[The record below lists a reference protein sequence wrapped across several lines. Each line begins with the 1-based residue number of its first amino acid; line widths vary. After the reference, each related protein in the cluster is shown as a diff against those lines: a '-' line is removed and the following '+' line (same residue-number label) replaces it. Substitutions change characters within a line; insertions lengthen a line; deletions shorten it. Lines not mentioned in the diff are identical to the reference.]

1 MVAISCCQ
9 SADVTEPRWGGGGF
23 RRRHRIPNPGDDSSF
38 LSFQAIERHLIRK
51 SNGGLTF
58 IGEWKNGHLERK
70 MGHLACFAGGMF
82 ALGADGSPDD
92 KAGHYLQLGAEI
104 AHTCHESYDR
114 TGEQL
119 GTRSCRRG
127 RPTRLMMRERER
139 VFPCSQI
146 VVLLTKR
153 GGCLGNKA

>member
-1 MVAISCCQ
+1 MTLAQLSDLSHFTFVCLL
-9 SADVTEPRWGGGGF
+9 
-23 RRRHRIPNPGDDSSF
+23 NPELNVFPS
-38 LSFQAIERHLIRK
+38 QAIERHLIRK

-114 TGEQL
+114 TGDAFL
-119 GTRSCRRG
+119 SY
-127 RPTRLMMRERER
+127 L
-139 VFPCSQI
+139 VFIGS
-146 VVLLTKR
+146 
-153 GGCLGNKA
+153 

>member
-1 MVAISCCQ
+1 MKSCRLDSFVFQALAQ
-9 SADVTEPRWGGGGF
+9 SR
-23 RRRHRIPNPGDDSSF
+23 

-114 TGEQL
+114 TGEQP
-119 GTRSCRRG
+119 GTFSCCYYLERRE
-127 RPTRLMMRERER
+127 ER
-139 VFPCSQI
+139 
-146 VVLLTKR
+146 T
-153 GGCLGNKA
+153 

>member
-1 MVAISCCQ
+1 MTQQLLRFKPSEH
-9 SADVTEPRWGGGGF
+9 D
-23 RRRHRIPNPGDDSSF
+23 SF
-38 LSFQAIERHLIRK
+38 LTLAKSPPPPQAIERHLIRK

-114 TGEQL
+114 TGEDPRAGL
-119 GTRSCRRG
+119 KPWC
-127 RPTRLMMRERER
+127 
-139 VFPCSQI
+139 
-146 VVLLTKR
+146 
-153 GGCLGNKA
+153 

>member
-1 MVAISCCQ
+1 MWLDFKSR
-9 SADVTEPRWGGGGF
+9 P
-23 RRRHRIPNPGDDSSF
+23 RRHLLFSASGAHIRVLSLLHVHVFLIVFTTWTFFTQRSLCPLTESIFFSF
-38 LSFQAIERHLIRK
+38 FPQAIEHHLIRK

-114 TGEQL
+114 TGE
-119 GTRSCRRG
+119 
-127 RPTRLMMRERER
+127 E
-139 VFPCSQI
+139 
-146 VVLLTKR
+146 
-153 GGCLGNKA
+153 GGAGVGIP

>member
-1 MVAISCCQ
+1 MESC
-9 SADVTEPRWGGGGF
+9 
-23 RRRHRIPNPGDDSSF
+23 SSLLLPLPHTG

-114 TGEQL
+114 TGEQP
-119 GTRSCRRG
+119 GD
-127 RPTRLMMRERER
+127 
-139 VFPCSQI
+139 
-146 VVLLTKR
+146 
-153 GGCLGNKA
+153 GNKHDSHA